1 MLKKFEKKLPT
12 IDDFYLEALKN
23 LHDSAKE
30 LGYATGG
37 MVHVA
42 DLTEYGQKFL
52 LRLLNDEIFRQ
63 KFGLDAVSYYFN
75 IGVYAFSAGV
85 FYANVWDTN
94 ADELKDDQ
102 LPYIMENDV
111 FGLATEILKLENTA
125 EFEEFLNR
133 IFDDWLEIMEPYWD
147 MTESRDYIF
156 RGLLIFYQMGIS
168 HRLAHMGIKTV

>member
-85 FYANVWDTN
+85 FYADVWDTN

-111 FGLATEILKLENTA
+111 FGLATEILKLEKV
-125 EFEEFLNR
+125 
-133 IFDDWLEIMEPYWD
+133 IMAK
-147 MTESRDYIF
+147 IILCF
-156 RGLLIFYQMGIS
+156 RQLLFRQLFRKRNFCMFGT
-168 HRLAHMGIKTV
+168 H